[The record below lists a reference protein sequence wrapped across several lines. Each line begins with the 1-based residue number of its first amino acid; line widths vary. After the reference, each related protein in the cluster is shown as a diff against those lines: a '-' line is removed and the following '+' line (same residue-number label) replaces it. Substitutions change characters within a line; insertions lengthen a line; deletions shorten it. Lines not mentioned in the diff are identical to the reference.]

1 MNSLF
6 GLPMDTLMRV
16 LLGAFL
22 IITVV
27 VAILAL
33 RNRLF
38 FKLGLRN
45 LPRRRAQTTLIIFG
59 LMLSTVIFTSA
70 FGAGDS
76 LSHSVRV
83 QATSSLGAIDETV
96 TAATINSR
104 SGRGPG
110 GSVSHGA
117 GYFSAGLA
125 GRIRAGLAPGLAAG
139 VVGIAQETVPLT
151 DLTSR
156 QTKDAAG
163 LLGAPTGYPAAF
175 GPLTTTSGDS
185 VTLAQLGAGQ
195 VYLSK
200 PMADKLNAHAGDRL
214 RIYVANAPVYLI
226 VRAILR
232 SAYLGGYTDLLLPLD
247 RMQTLL
253 GRPGQVNQVLI
264 SNTGDLLNGAGA
276 SDRVTG
282 RTRALLSNDLAIT
295 GVKALLTA
303 PAGHAALSQRI
314 KDLTA
319 QGGSASLVSNL
330 TDLQRQAALPG
341 ISNTLRQLLD
351 DSDVI
356 DTLGALGN
364 TTLSNQLTS
373 AIHRISAYTVHTD
386 KQDALSAADTIG
398 SIFTTIFITFG
409 LFSISAGVAL
419 IFLIFV
425 MLAAE
430 RRAEMGMA
438 RAVGTKRRH
447 LIQQFLFE
455 GYSYDLGAALV
466 GVVIGV
472 GVNLALTAVISALVS
487 QFGISVQWYVEP
499 RSLVITFCLGAL
511 VTFLTVA
518 ASAGRVSR
526 LNIVTA
532 IRDLPDDLRLSG
544 SVGAAFRRP
553 VADLRRA
560 GQRIRRGRVLGA
572 LLALLAAPWHLIT
585 AFRVFISR
593 GPLLLVLCPLLINM
607 GISGKQLWPFNIGIS
622 LGLIGGAMLLR
633 WILGGLGVRDRIRNR
648 IGFSLAGI
656 LLVVFWLL
664 PFDALR
670 SDLSF
675 DIEMFFISGLFLIL
689 GGVWTV
695 MYNIDLIVAGALRA
709 TGGLSRLTPIVRMAV
724 SYPLQQRFRTGMTM
738 FMFSLV
744 LFSLVV
750 QLVVSS
756 SFDSEALNL
765 NQSVGGYDAWGT
777 TGAANPIQHLGARV
791 AGNPDLRRRVA
802 AVGQLSPMT
811 VDIYQSTA
819 KGQNWNTG
827 YGVGVLDDAYLAGT
841 RFPFQVRAAGYGSDA
856 QVWSALRAHPGL
868 AVISGDMVADKPGD
882 GETIS
887 GVTYA
892 DHTFAPFQISLRD
905 QSGQVILV
913 TVIGVLNNRNAFGLG
928 LDFSLYTS
936 RRTLTA
942 AHMPLPT
949 NPVYLFRAA
958 PGQNV
963 HAMGLALGS
972 AFLNNGLDMTEAQHL
987 YDTERA
993 TQTGFENM
1001 LAAFMALGL
1010 VVGIAALGVVAF
1022 RSVVERRQQIGML
1035 RALGFQRGMIRASF
1049 LLESSFIT
1057 LLGTLTGVALGLV
1070 LSWNLVAYFAKTEP
1084 QLTLTIP
1091 WVELGLIAL
1100 GAYLASLLTTYLPA
1114 RQASRVFPAEA
1125 LRYE

>member
-6 GLPMDTLMRV
+6 GLSMDTLMRV
-16 LLGAFL
+16 LLGAFVV
-22 IITVV
+22 ITVA
-27 VAILAL
+27 VAVLAL

-76 LSHSVRV
+76 ISHSVRV

-96 TAATINSR
+96 TMANSNGR
-104 SGRGPG
+104 ADRGPISR
-110 GSVSHGA
+110 GS

-125 GRIRAGLAPGLAAG
+125 SRIRAGLAPGMAAG
-139 VVGIAQETVPLT
+139 VVAIAQETVPLT

-156 QTKDAAG
+156 QTKNATG
-163 LLGAPTGYPAAF
+163 LLGVPTGYPAAF
-175 GPLTTTSGDS
+175 GPLATTDGASAS
-185 VTLAQLGAGQ
+185 LAQLGAGQ

-214 RIYVANAPVYLI
+214 RIYVANAPVYLS
-226 VRAILR
+226 VRAILQ
-232 SAYLGGYTDLLLPLD
+232 ATYLGGYTDLLLPLD
-247 RMQTLL
+247 RMQALL
-253 GRPGQVNQVLI
+253 GLPGQVNQVLI

-276 SDRVTG
+276 SDVVAGRV
-282 RTRALLSNDLAIT
+282 RTLLSNDLAVT
-295 GVKALLTA
+295 RVKTLLTT
-303 PAGHAALSQRI
+303 PAGQAALRQRI

-319 QGGSASLVSNL
+319 QGGNASLVTNL
-330 TDLQRQAALPG
+330 TDLQRQAGLPG
-341 ISNTLRQLLD
+341 ISDDLRRLLA
-351 DSDVI
+351 DSNVV
-356 DTLGALGN
+356 DTLGTLGSPTLDNPLTGALH
-364 TTLSNQLTS
+364 Q
-373 AIHRISAYTVHTD
+373 ISPYVVQTA
-386 KQDALSAADTIG
+386 KKDALSQADTIG

-409 LFSISAGVAL
+409 LFSISAGIAL

-438 RAVGTKRRH
+438 RAIGTKRRH

-472 GVNLALTAVISALVS
+472 GVDLALTAVISALVG
-487 QFGISVQWYVEP
+487 QFGISVQWYVAP

-553 VADLRRA
+553 LTDLRRV
-560 GQRIRRGRVLGA
+560 GQRLRRGRVLPA
-572 LLALLAAPWHLIT
+572 LLSLLAAPWHLLT
-585 AFRVFISR
+585 AFSVFISR
-593 GPLLLVLCPLLINM
+593 GPLLLALCPLLINM
-607 GISGKQLWPFNIGIS
+607 GITGKQLWPFNIGVS

-633 WILGGLGVRDRIRNR
+633 WILGGLGVRARLRNR

-656 LLVVFWLL
+656 LLVAFWLL
-664 PFDALR
+664 PFDTFR
-670 SDLSF
+670 SDLNF

-695 MYNIDLIVAGALRA
+695 MYNIDLIVAGALRL
-709 TGGLSRLTPIVRMAV
+709 TGGLSRLAPIVRMAV

-777 TGAANPIQHLGARV
+777 ASTANPITDLGARV
-791 AGNPDLRRRVA
+791 AGNPDLRRRVS
-802 AVGQLSPMT
+802 AVGELSPMSA
-811 VDIYQSTA
+811 DIYQRTARGQSWST
-819 KGQNWNTG
+819 GNS
-827 YGVGVLDDAYLAGT
+827 VGVLDDAYLAAT
-841 RFPFQVRAAGYGSDA
+841 RFPFQVRAAGYTSDA
-856 QVWSALRAHPGL
+856 QIWAALRVHPGL
-868 AVISGDMVADKPGD
+868 VVISGDMVANKPESSGA
-882 GETIS
+882 IS

-905 QSGQVILV
+905 QIGHAIPV

-928 LDFSLYTS
+928 LSFSVYTS
-936 RRTLTA
+936 RRTLIA
-942 AHMPLPT
+942 AHV
-949 NPVYLFRAA
+949 PVPSDTIYLFRAA

-963 HAMGLALGS
+963 HVMSLALGS

-987 YDTERA
+987 YDTQRA
-993 TQTGFENM
+993 AQTGFENM

-1057 LLGTLTGVALGLV
+1057 LLGTLTGVGLGLV
-1070 LSWNLVAYFAKTEP
+1070 LSWNLVAYFGKTEP
-1084 QLTLTIP
+1084 QLTLSIP
-1091 WVELGLIAL
+1091 WFELVLIAL